1 MSQKL
6 YKRKK
11 SLYQVKGNSKVW
23 AALRYCLT
31 LGEWMFQV
39 RKKSLPPNHPPTPT
53 LLQRPCER
61 CRYYTG
67 PNPGECFPVPA
78 PTKSSGG
85 AAKCGNCRDRGAV
98 CEWGTNLP
106 VQMNKIKIRIYDE
119 LPDRQTPDL
128 NPRSKRTKDDDHNRN
143 NENNEDDSSDGVVIL
158 EHKPEDRESTSD
170 FLRATN
176 EALARMCLEQEEAVD
191 GLVDV
196 LEARFAGLPQ

>member
-1 MSQKL
+1 
-6 YKRKK
+6 
-11 SLYQVKGNSKVW
+11 
-23 AALRYCLT
+23 
-31 LGEWMFQV
+31 
-39 RKKSLPPNHPPTPT
+39 
-53 LLQRPCER
+53 
-61 CRYYTG
+61 
-67 PNPGECFPVPA
+67 
-78 PTKSSGG
+78 
-85 AAKCGNCRDRGAV
+85 
-98 CEWGTNLP
+98 
-106 VQMNKIKIRIYDE
+106 MNKIKIRIYDE